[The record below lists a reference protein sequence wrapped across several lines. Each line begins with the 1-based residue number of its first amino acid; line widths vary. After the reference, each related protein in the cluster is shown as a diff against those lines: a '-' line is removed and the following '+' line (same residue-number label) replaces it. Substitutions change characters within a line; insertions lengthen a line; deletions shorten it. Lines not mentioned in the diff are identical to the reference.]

1 MAYVVRLAFVCLLF
15 WCGAAGAVVPKSVQ
29 YWNNAAAKYPTAEA
43 FCTSFDVYWS
53 DYLTRQT
60 GTKTVYTHDTC
71 TPPTTTP
78 GTNGVVAGADK
89 KYNSAGTLLSTTRFT
104 SPFSSSVDCGANS
117 TAVTGGCQ
125 CTAPYVEN
133 AAKTSC
139 ELPPNE
145 CEKLAGKSA
154 GNRRWDAGAGF
165 NNRSSAPHYYCDGW
179 NPAGGGKCVAVAGNG
194 DAVWTFEDGH
204 WWGTGTAVYT
214 GATASTCDG
223 IGGDGN
229 TPAPST
235 PKTPDGTPPKNPDPG
250 TSAPAPCPTG
260 QAAGEYNGTRVCAP
274 TGSDTPKAAQE
285 GTEKKNPDGSTVK
298 TDTQTKCDGVKC
310 TVEKKECTTAAGAS
324 TADCKTT
331 TSTSD
336 QSGFCNKSENG
347 GNKVCQGQGEG
358 TPTSF
363 GGTCASGFT
372 AVSDDAVINAMAA
385 ETFRQN
391 CKVNPDDASQVV
403 GKAEAAKTGNQTGS
417 NPNNGSVSIGPG
429 SFDSSNALGS
439 GASCIADQSVTVLHW
454 TATLPF
460 SKVCSSLDIL
470 GLALLAVSSLLAA
483 RIVARG

>member
-1 MAYVVRLAFVCLLF
+1 MAHFFRLTVLAFLTFVAVSAHAVIPKVTQVQYRSSGTAVWVSSAETACRTEVAVQNAATYANHYQYLRFVDFSQTTGEITCVSKVLNANGSTQFAEQAFPQLYRQSAFVCP
-15 WCGAAGAVVPKSVQ
+15 ANSSVSGSSC
-29 YWNNAAAKYPTAEA
+29 A
-43 FCTSFDVYWS
+43 CTS
-53 DYLTRQT
+53 
-60 GTKTVYTHDTC
+60 
-71 TPPTTTP
+71 
-78 GTNGVVAGADK
+78 
-89 KYNSAGTLLSTTRFT
+89 
-104 SPFSSSVDCGANS
+104 
-117 TAVTGGCQ
+117 
-125 CTAPYVEN
+125 PYVEN
-133 AAKTSC
+133 AAKTAC
-139 ELPPNE
+139 ELPPSE
-145 CEKLAGKSA
+145 CEKLSGKSA

-260 QAAGEYNGTRVCAP
+260 QAAGEVNGTRVCAP

-358 TPTSF
+358 TPSSF

-429 SFDSSNALGS
+429 SFDSSNALGA